1 MSDSYLTATA
11 TRSKDAQLGSRTPH
25 RSSAREWASQCA
37 VNGVMRPWVDLD
49 GQAVANGRSCSM
61 DVMLWTASLLL
72 LHYLEHAD
80 VDWTGTRLLELSAGT
95 GHLAVGMAR
104 LGADVTATECS
115 PKHGARAFEVLE
127 LWTARLLS
135 DSRHQPVA
143 GTLRTKVLDWGA
155 EDGLEE
161 DAASNEHYDVI
172 LLSELVGLGE
182 ELQAELLK
190 TFRRLLGPNT
200 VAYSIAVDRGAFS
213 LGFLWL
219 LAWHPDEFLVEELQ
233 LSDRL
238 GLDEDEVVFFHQ
250 ITRVK
255 PSGAE

>member
-1 MSDSYLTATA
+1 MSDSYLVATA
-11 TRSKDAQLGSRTPH
+11 TRSKDTQLGSRTPL
-25 RSSAREWASQCA
+25 RSSAREWASECS

-135 DSRHQPVA
+135 DSRQPVA

-155 EDGLEE
+155 EDGLDE
-161 DAASNEHYDVI
+161 DAASNEGYDVI

>member
-1 MSDSYLTATA
+1 MLA
-11 TRSKDAQLGSRTPH
+11 SRL
-25 RSSAREWASQCA
+25 AS
-37 VNGVMRPWVDLD
+37 G
-49 GQAVANGRSCSM
+49 
-61 DVMLWTASLLL
+61 
-72 LHYLEHAD
+72 
-80 VDWTGTRLLELSAGT
+80 
-95 GHLAVGMAR
+95 AR
-104 LGADVTATECS
+104 LVVDGGLSTAVEALGGTV
-115 PKHGARAFEVLE
+115 GGR

-135 DSRHQPVA
+135 DSPVA

-155 EDGLEE
+155 EDGLDE
-161 DAASNEHYDVI
+161 DAASNECYDVI

-238 GLDEDEVVFFHQ
+238 GLDEDEVGPL
-250 ITRVK
+250 RVLR
-255 PSGAE
+255 